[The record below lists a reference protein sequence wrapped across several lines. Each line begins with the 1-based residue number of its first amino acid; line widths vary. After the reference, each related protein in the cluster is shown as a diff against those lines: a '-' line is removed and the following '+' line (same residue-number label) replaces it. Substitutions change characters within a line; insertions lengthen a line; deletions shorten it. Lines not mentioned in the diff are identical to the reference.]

1 MRLNAHSITAFFK
14 ALGLA
19 SALLCLTA
27 SPIFDYLGTGQAYAQ
42 TSQKK
47 TTQKK
52 TTQTKSR
59 TASSKSRTQK
69 TTSAKRTT
77 TTQKKQTTAKRTNTK
92 SSSAEVSE
100 KRRNE
105 LQSQQKSLQEQL
117 GSLKKQLSQ
126 AEASQSE
133 ASDALAASEAAI
145 KEVEVRMRE
154 LFKAG
159 KPNSTPP
166 KGAAE
171 IIGALLSDNG
181 FYQFCDTSEISGV
194 NFRKGIKSIFEGA
207 FMAYRNP
214 SMHANLTCSQR
225 EAFERIVQ
233 ASQMM
238 SILTD
243 GEVRT

>member
-1 MRLNAHSITAFFK
+1 MKVPYENEVSSIK
-14 ALGLA
+14 
-19 SALLCLTA
+19 
-27 SPIFDYLGTGQAYAQ
+27 DW
-42 TSQKK
+42 
-47 TTQKK
+47 TQ
-52 TTQTKSR
+52 
-59 TASSKSRTQK
+59 
-69 TTSAKRTT
+69 
-77 TTQKKQTTAKRTNTK
+77 RTN
-92 SSSAEVSE
+92 A
-100 KRRNE
+100 
-105 LQSQQKSLQEQL
+105 
-117 GSLKKQLSQ
+117 QLSTGALPAFLQ
-126 AEASQSE
+126 TDCLEIQNKLQRISTNIQYEYPFYCRELLGIKDILFSSPQPPFGMMPLNSAAFGDLYIIIKHISSE
-133 ASDALAASEAAI
+133 PIDTRFWQDIHPRITDVSKELFCDGHFAAASEAAI